1 MSSKRKKMNSIK
13 RLTRSQSK
21 AKKAIKATTNIVPTD
36 TSVSGYTFISE
47 LLKNECNLYTFMQLN
62 W

>member
-36 TSVSGYTFISE
+36 TSVNGYRLFLNFIIQE
-47 LLKNECNLYTFMQLN
+47 ILD
-62 W
+62 